1 MFFPSLLFDFLL
13 KKRTFLLLKN
23 IFSLIGMSTPLYVH
37 MFLFISIVVTI
48 SVISL
53 ILKKKEQATFK
64 LTWLLVSTLIA
75 TLLWNV
81 LTYLEFEIFTPS
93 KSLVANAIVS
103 ILSNLL
109 IVIGLISLASF
120 VKLLVQPSLDI
131 KQLSPFI
138 FLLGAIF
145 GLRIAHFVLAELGE
159 TSLILQIKSA
169 GDILNAAVLVLLVL
183 FTHRDLKIL
192 MKEDLSDT
200 QRFQV
205 NAFYFTIMASALGS
219 VITLAVVAI
228 TKTPMLL
235 SLNYIFLSGTYS
247 ALILA
252 YLKDPRIAFILPE
265 KTHLVII
272 VNSYGV
278 LKYSKS
284 FGKEKNEAETIILS
298 GALQAITSLISE
310 FFNSNST
317 PELVK
322 FKDRHI
328 LLKDDSLYFIAV
340 FSERDSKLLR
350 MAMNETI
357 KELHSHFG
365 DNLAMEMEKPTVMDL
380 DNIIEKTFY
389 FIYK

>member
-1 MFFPSLLFDFLL
+1 
-13 KKRTFLLLKN
+13 
-23 IFSLIGMSTPLYVH
+23 MSTPLYVH